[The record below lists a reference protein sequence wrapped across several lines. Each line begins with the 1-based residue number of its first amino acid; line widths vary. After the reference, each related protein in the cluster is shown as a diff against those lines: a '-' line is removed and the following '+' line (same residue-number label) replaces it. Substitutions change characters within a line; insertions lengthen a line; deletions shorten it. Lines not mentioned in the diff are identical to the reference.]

1 MTCVV
6 CLQDVKFPLQLDV
19 FDLCSPELQQK
30 LIPMR
35 DRFKE
40 EDEKQIEKARVGGE
54 CVDAELER
62 VKQDKELL
70 YSESVGLI
78 SKHRN

>member
-1 MTCVV
+1 MCS
-6 CLQDVKFPLQLDV
+6 QDVKFPLQLDV

-40 EDEKQIEKARVGGE
+40 EDEKQIEKARVGGK
-54 CVDAELER
+54 CVCPKLEL
-62 VKQDKELL
+62 VKQASDNTREWSCYK
-70 YSESVGLI
+70 
-78 SKHRN
+78 